1 MESAGAPAGGV
12 FVLFLLNVLDQYV
25 HDKHLADKPELYHY
39 FIEVR
44 LSNTVLEQSGNAALT
59 GNGVILCHFSSEA
72 PCLVAIATYNI
83 MCCVSG
89 TKILA
94 CHV

>member
-1 MESAGAPAGGV
+1 MALAWTVESAGAPAGGV

-44 LSNTVLEQSGNAALT
+44 LSNTRGNRQW
-59 GNGVILCHFSSEA
+59 CF
-72 PCLVAIATYNI
+72 P
-83 MCCVSG
+83 VSFL
-89 TKILA
+89 K
-94 CHV
+94 